1 MQAYPSRRGE
11 AVPAMQ
17 RTIYSFL
24 FHLAL
29 PLIWLRLLWRS
40 RKAPAYRKRLG
51 ERFGRV
57 RPPAELDPAKPL
69 IWLHAVSVG
78 ETMAAAPLVAAL
90 RGEFPGLQFLITTMT
105 PTGAEQVQRRF
116 GASVIHH
123 YAPYDAGWVV
133 RRFLAAFRPR
143 MLILMETELWPNTL
157 REARRG
163 GVPAVLANGRLAEKS
178 WRSYSR
184 FRSLARAMLGD
195 LRLVCAQSEADAGR
209 FRDLG
214 AEKVRVTGSLKFAL
228 HGEAPPKPLAVIER
242 WKGGRGLIVAGST
255 REGEESKVLQAFE
268 SCLAEFPQTL
278 LLIVPR
284 HPERFEAVFAL
295 CAAAGFTTARR
306 SDSASFA
313 ADTRIAIG
321 DSMGEMMAYF
331 ASADVAFVG
340 GSLVDTGC
348 HNVLE
353 PATLGLPVTIGP
365 SRFNFAAVCALLED
379 AGALRCA
386 GDSGELG
393 GIWRELLADPA
404 LGGRMGAAGKAVVAA
419 NQQALE
425 LTLAEIRPLLEP
437 APQERRG

>member
-1 MQAYPSRRGE
+1 
-11 AVPAMQ
+11 MQ
-17 RTIYSFL
+17 RMIYSIL

-40 RKAPAYRKRLG
+40 RKAPAYRQRLG
-51 ERFGRV
+51 ERFGRI
-57 RPPAELDPAKPL
+57 RPPAELDPAQPL

-78 ETMAAAPLVAAL
+78 ETVAAAPLVAAL
-90 RGEFPGLQFLITTMT
+90 RGEFPGFQFLVTTMT
-105 PTGAEQVQRRF
+105 PTGAEQAQRQF
-116 GASVIHH
+116 GPGVIHH
-123 YAPYDAGWVV
+123 YAPYDAGWIV

-143 MLILMETELWPNTL
+143 LLILMETELWPNML

-163 GVPAVLANGRLAEKS
+163 GVPAVLANGRLSEKS

-195 LRLVCAQSEADAGR
+195 LRVVCAQSEADAGR

-214 AEKVRVTGSLKFAL
+214 VENPRVTGNLKFAL
-228 HGEAPPKPLAVIER
+228 GGEAPPPLAVIER
-242 WKGGRGLIVAGST
+242 WKAGRGLIVAGST
-255 REGEESKVLQAFE
+255 RAGEEAKVLQAFE
-268 SCLAEFPQTL
+268 NCLAEFPQTL

-284 HPERFEAVFAL
+284 HPERFEAVSAL
-295 CAAAGFTTARR
+295 CAAAGFATARR

-331 ASADVAFVG
+331 ASADIAFVG

-353 PATLGLPVTIGP
+353 PAALGLPVTIGP
-365 SRFNFAAVCALLED
+365 SRFNFAAVCELLED
-379 AGALRCA
+379 AGALRRA
-386 GDSGELG
+386 GGSGELG

-404 LGGRMGAAGKAVVAA
+404 LGAGMGAAGKAVVAA

-425 LTLAEIRPLLEP
+425 LTLAEIRRLILQKTPSLEFFS
-437 APQERRG
+437 

>member
-1 MQAYPSRRGE
+1 
-11 AVPAMQ
+11 MQ
-17 RTIYSFL
+17 RTIYSIL

-29 PLIWLRLLWRS
+29 PLIGLRLLWRS

-51 ERFGRV
+51 ERFGRI
-57 RPPAELDPAKPL
+57 RPPAELDPAQPL

-78 ETMAAAPLVAAL
+78 ETVAAAPLVTAL
-90 RGEFPGLQFLITTMT
+90 RGEFPGFQFLITTMT
-105 PTGAEQVQRRF
+105 PTGAEQVRRQF

-123 YAPYDAGWVV
+123 YAPYDAGWIV

-143 MLILMETELWPNTL
+143 LLILMETELWPNML

-163 GVPAVLANGRLAEKS
+163 GVPAVLANGRLSEKS

-184 FRSLARAMLGD
+184 FRPLARAMLGD

-214 AEKVRVTGSLKFAL
+214 AEPVRVTGSLKFAL
-228 HGEAPPKPLAVIER
+228 RDDAPQPLAVIER
-242 WKGGRGLIVAGST
+242 WKAGRGLIVAGST
-255 REGEESKVLQAFE
+255 REGEEAKVLQAFKD
-268 SCLAEFPQTL
+268 CLAEFPQTL

-295 CAAAGFTTARR
+295 CAAAGFATARR
-306 SDSASFA
+306 GDSASFA
-313 ADTRIAIG
+313 ADTQIAVG

-331 ASADVAFVG
+331 ASADIAFVG

-353 PATLGLPVTIGP
+353 PAALGLPVTIGP
-365 SRFNFAAVCALLED
+365 SRFNFAAVCELLEE

-393 GIWRELLADPA
+393 GIWRDLLADPA
-404 LGGRMGAAGKAVVAA
+404 RRARMGAAGKAVVAA

-425 LTLAEIRPLLEP
+425 LTLAEIRKSLEP
-437 APQERRG
+437 VCPDNRG